1 MTFRVPGAKNARLL
15 LGAALAVA
23 VIAAVSCGDDDDNPT
38 APSGS
43 GISTATF
50 TIAAGG
56 QISPTTAT
64 ISRGDRVTFVNNDT
78 VPHTMSSNPHPN
90 HTDCPALNV
99 GTLSTG
105 QSRDSGTLNTAR
117 TCGFHDHDNPDS
129 AGLKGTVTIQ

>member
-1 MTFRVPGAKNARLL
+1 MTFRVPGTKHSRLL
-15 LGAALAVA
+15 FVAALAVA
-23 VIAAVSCGDDDDNPT
+23 TIAAASCGGDDDNPT

-50 TIAAGG
+50 TIAVGG

-78 VPHTMSSNPHPN
+78 VPHTMSSNPHPV

-99 GTLSTG
+99 GTLTTG

-117 TCGFHDHDNPDS
+117 TCGFHDHDNPDT
-129 AGLKGTVTIQ
+129 AGLTGMVVIQ